1 LDLVEIISSV
11 PSSVI
16 CRIALSSEIFNGS
29 EKIFLSTKGISCS
42 CNHARAL
49 RQDVQL
55 GEVYSVNN
63 VHLSFL
69 IFNQASP
76 VPSLDFNYTGLTKK
90 NLV

>member
-1 LDLVEIISSV
+1 M
-11 PSSVI
+11 
-16 CRIALSSEIFNGS
+16 
-29 EKIFLSTKGISCS
+29 
-42 CNHARAL
+42 
-49 RQDVQL
+49 QL